1 MTPTPIPSAVS
12 RVGELSNERDRL
24 IHILVVH
31 FDMFRAKAEE
41 AADLF
46 LHDRTLSR
54 RSLETAGGVDEAD
67 VSRAYEAAAAV
78 LRGTS
83 ADIAVGELDRMVRAV
98 IAALASRPSR
108 STQQGGVGMASS
120 SESHGTHDLSVD
132 RNVMG
137 TAQDAREK
145 LAALAAE
152 YRLCRQPYM
161 ATAKEHKQREA
172 MERETRLRLADA
184 ALLWLWHEENPEPHP

>member
-54 RSLETAGGVDEAD
+54 RSLETAG
-67 VSRAYEAAAAV
+67 AYEAAAAV